1 MSKLWYKNAVIY
13 SVDVAKFLDSDGNGV
28 GDFNGLKHRLPYLVS
43 LGINCI
49 WLLPFYDSPNLDNGY
64 DVRNFYQID
73 SRVGD
78 FGTFV
83 EFVDA
88 AAEMGIRIL
97 VDLVANH
104 TSTEHPWFQEARNGK
119 SSKYYDYYIW
129 SKKKPKKPNDEV
141 MFGKEQGNSNWKY
154 DQKTKAYFYH
164 TFYGH
169 QPDLNMTNPAVQK
182 EIMRIMHFW
191 LKLGI
196 SGFRIDA
203 TEHIIREKG
212 GKKFQNDPHEVFRTF
227 HKFVENHRKDAI
239 LLAEVD
245 TEPEKY
251 QSFFGKEDQMYMLF
265 NFYLNN
271 YTWLA
276 LAEKSPKPLI
286 KALKKLPKFS
296 KKEQMAVFL
305 RNHDELTL
313 ERLTDKERQKVFTEF
328 APEENMRIY
337 GRGIRRRAAPM
348 LKNQREQ
355 MELAYS
361 LMFTLPG
368 TPVLRYG
375 QEIGMGDD
383 LSLKERNSVR
393 TVMQWSDS
401 KNAGFTDAQTL
412 NKEYSLISEGEFGY
426 TKTNVND
433 QKRDSNSLLNWTI
446 RAANIR
452 KECPEFGWG
461 KYHLLETNSKDVLAI
476 HYETDEGMAV
486 ALHNFSEEKQTVQI
500 HLKNTENLL
509 DVFGNKKYKKFDQ
522 KKQILELSAY
532 GYRWLRKI
540 NAMV

>member
-196 SGFRIDA
+196 AGFRID
-203 TEHIIREKG
+203 
-212 GKKFQNDPHEVFRTF
+212 NP
-227 HKFVENHRKDAI
+227 RK
-239 LLAEVD
+239 
-245 TEPEKY
+245 
-251 QSFFGKEDQMYMLF
+251 
-265 NFYLNN
+265 
-271 YTWLA
+271 
-276 LAEKSPKPLI
+276 
-286 KALKKLPKFS
+286 
-296 KKEQMAVFL
+296 
-305 RNHDELTL
+305 
-313 ERLTDKERQKVFTEF
+313 
-328 APEENMRIY
+328 
-337 GRGIRRRAAPM
+337 RR
-348 LKNQREQ
+348 
-355 MELAYS
+355 
-361 LMFTLPG
+361 
-368 TPVLRYG
+368 
-375 QEIGMGDD
+375 QEIP
-383 LSLKERNSVR
+383 K
-393 TVMQWSDS
+393 
-401 KNAGFTDAQTL
+401 
-412 NKEYSLISEGEFGY
+412 
-426 TKTNVND
+426 
-433 QKRDSNSLLNWTI
+433 
-446 RAANIR
+446 
-452 KECPEFGWG
+452 
-461 KYHLLETNSKDVLAI
+461 
-476 HYETDEGMAV
+476 
-486 ALHNFSEEKQTVQI
+486 
-500 HLKNTENLL
+500 
-509 DVFGNKKYKKFDQ
+509 
-522 KKQILELSAY
+522 
-532 GYRWLRKI
+532 
-540 NAMV
+540 